1 MEQIIEVLL
10 KRLSHRGVSPD
21 EVPWL
26 IRDVLNAVGGA
37 GEPGV
42 NMVNQR
48 LSILG
53 WNEGILDEVS
63 LALIVCLAEEGDQ
76 GFAEDHVSS

>member
-1 MEQIIEVLL
+1 MERIIEVFL
-10 KRLSHRGVSPD
+10 KRLSHRGVSLD

-42 NMVNQR
+42 NTVNQR

-53 WNEGILDEVS
+53 WNEEILDEVS
-63 LALIVCLAEEGDQ
+63 LALIVCLAEEGHE
-76 GFAEDHVSS
+76 GFAENHASS

>member
-10 KRLSHRGVSPD
+10 RRLSHRGVSPD

-26 IRDVLNAVGGA
+26 IRDVLNAVGGP
-37 GEPGV
+37 EESGV
-42 NMVNQR
+42 NAVNQR

-53 WNEGILDEVS
+53 WDEELLDEVS
-63 LALIVCLAEEGDQ
+63 LALIICLAEEGDE
-76 GFAEDHVSS
+76 GFAEHHVFS